1 MSTKMTG
8 LRLPEET
15 LRELYFLGVLGGQ
28 ASQAKVVTE
37 WIHLAA
43 AAVKAQALADNPG
56 MRDDKEFLMNGGI
69 MISVE
74 EQRAIAALRKTLR
87 DFGGHGAQC

>member
-8 LRLPEET
+8 LRLSENT
-15 LRELYFLGVLGGQ
+15 LREIYFLGVLGGQ

-43 AAVKAQALADNPG
+43 EAVKAQALADNPG
-56 MRDDKEFLMNGGI
+56 MRDDKEFLINGGTI
-69 MISVE
+69 ISVE

-87 DFGGHGAQC
+87 DLGEHGAK